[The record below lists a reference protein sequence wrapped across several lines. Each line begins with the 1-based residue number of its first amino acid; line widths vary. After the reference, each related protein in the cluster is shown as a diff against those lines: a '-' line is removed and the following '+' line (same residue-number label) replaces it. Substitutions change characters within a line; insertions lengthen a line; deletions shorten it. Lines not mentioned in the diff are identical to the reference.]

1 MKICIDNQQFHAVVF
16 LGRVAHELRSSSTFD
31 QRFGASEGGIV
42 AFHKAM
48 TKLHDRSIEVWREAA
63 VATALEKA
71 LPATKPKPDPYRP
84 SGQSNHSLFLGR
96 D

>member
-1 MKICIDNQQFHAVVF
+1 MKACIDNQQSQSVVF

-42 AFHKAM
+42 AFQKAM

-63 VATALEKA
+63 VASALEKA
-71 LPATKPKPDPYRP
+71 LPATKPKADPYRP
-84 SGQSNHSLFLGR
+84 SGPFNQLLFPGR